1 MSQQKSEGKFS
12 EGKDNYDDED
22 DDVKHESKEDQR
34 RREHQEGKA
43 ADEPDPTTDED
54 LVTAVQEFF
63 YADES
68 LAKTF
73 EGFVKRRAS
82 IIDLEAIEKGD
93 EYKLEYTEAFQE
105 YKDLFEKH
113 MTEYIT
119 GKLNCS
125 LQRFYTALQKKTD
138 DDENSNEAI
147 FGQILLAVT
156 EFDVFMTMMREEAR
170 NIAAAA
176 SHK

>member
-1 MSQQKSEGKFS
+1 MSEGKSEGKFG
-12 EGKDNYDDED
+12 EGKDDYDDD
-22 DDVKHESKEDQR
+22 TMKNESKEDQQ
-34 RREHQEGKA
+34 RREHQEGKTP
-43 ADEPDPTTDED
+43 DEPDPVTDDD
-54 LVTAVQEFF
+54 LVSAVQEYF

-68 LAKTF
+68 LARTF

-82 IIDLEAIEKGD
+82 IVDLEAIEKGD

-113 MTEYIT
+113 MTECIT

-138 DDENSNEAI
+138 EDENSNEAI

-176 SHK
+176 SRK